1 MQAQGLRDRVYQ
13 GGIRHAERDDIA
25 EVDIDEVDFVQCRV
39 DMSVPN
45 LDEDQENDRDE
56 EAESGEQGPPETS
69 SRRSFDLRFRG
80 FEVVCQRSV
89 GRAAAAYSRSPFTG
103 CFVRSIVP
111 QHNERGVDAAGS
123 MGRQVLRLV
132 Q

>member
-56 EAESGEQGPPETS
+56 EAESGE
-69 SRRSFDLRFRG
+69 
-80 FEVVCQRSV
+80 
-89 GRAAAAYSRSPFTG
+89 
-103 CFVRSIVP
+103 
-111 QHNERGVDAAGS
+111 
-123 MGRQVLRLV
+123 
-132 Q
+132 